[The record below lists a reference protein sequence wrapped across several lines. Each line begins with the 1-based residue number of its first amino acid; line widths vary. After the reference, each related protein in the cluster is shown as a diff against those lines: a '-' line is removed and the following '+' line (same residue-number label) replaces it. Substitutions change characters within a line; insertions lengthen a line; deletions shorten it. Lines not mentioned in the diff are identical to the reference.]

1 MDNKI
6 ALVYSNGEYTVNIN
20 GTLMHKGND
29 AEEMFEKFQNVI
41 KNNSIRETTSWEY
54 IKDRIN
60 ELNLREVKINEDY
73 KTIEF
78 QSIKYFH
85 NINKLYNIAGDS
97 MVELAGAYNLLYFIL
112 EMNKAGYLRDS
123 QDLVDICMVAM
134 DNKANYRYYDTNF
147 IITSAMF
154 NYGVAEYNF
163 ATGKIHK
170 GVSIEKS
177 TFEEFKKY
185 VLCNIGNSDI
195 V

>member
-6 ALVYSNGEYTVNIN
+6 ALVYLNGEYTVNIN
-20 GTLMHKGND
+20 GTLMHKVND

-60 ELNLREVKINEDY
+60 ELNLREAKINEDY

-185 VLCNIGNSDI
+185 VFGVFDK
-195 V
+195 

>member
-41 KNNSIRETTSWEY
+41 QNPSIRETTSWEY

-185 VLCNIGNSDI
+185 VFGVFDK
-195 V
+195 

>member
-85 NINKLYNIAGDS
+85 NINKLYNMSDD
-97 MVELAGAYNLLYFIL
+97 ELL
-112 EMNKAGYLRDS
+112 
-123 QDLVDICMVAM
+123 DL
-134 DNKANYRYYDTNF
+134 
-147 IITSAMF
+147 S
-154 NYGVAEYNF
+154 
-163 ATGKIHK
+163 
-170 GVSIEKS
+170 
-177 TFEEFKKY
+177 KK
-185 VLCNIGNSDI
+185 LNIDLI
-195 V
+195 

>member
-147 IITSAMF
+147 IITSATF

-163 ATGKIHK
+163 ATGKIHR
-170 GVSIEKS
+170 GVSIEKG

-185 VLCNIGNSDI
+185 VFGVFDK
-195 V
+195 

>member
-41 KNNSIRETTSWEY
+41 KNNSIRETTSWKY
-54 IKDRIN
+54 VKDRIN
-60 ELNLREVKINEDY
+60 ELNLSEIKINEDY

-78 QSIKYFH
+78 QDIKYFH
-85 NINKLYNIAGDS
+85 NINKLFNVAENS

-112 EMNKAGYLRDS
+112 EMNKAGYLVDS
-123 QDLVDICMVAM
+123 RDLVDICMIAM
-134 DNKANYRYYDTNF
+134 DNIANYRYHDTNF
-147 IITSAMF
+147 TITSATF
-154 NYGVAEYNF
+154 NYGFAEYNF

-177 TFEEFKKY
+177 TFEEFKQY
-185 VLCNIGNSDI
+185 VLSVFDK
-195 V
+195 

>member
-6 ALVYSNGEYTVNIN
+6 ALVYLNGEYTVNIN

-60 ELNLREVKINEDY
+60 ELNLREAKINEDY

-97 MVELAGAYNLLYFIL
+97 MVELAGAYNLLYFII

-185 VLCNIGNSDI
+185 VFGVFDK
-195 V
+195 

>member
-73 KTIEF
+73 KTVEF
-78 QSIKYFH
+78 HSIKYFH

-185 VLCNIGNSDI
+185 VFGVFDK
-195 V
+195 

>member
-123 QDLVDICMVAM
+123 HDLVDICMVAM

-185 VLCNIGNSDI
+185 VFGVFDK
-195 V
+195 

>member
-134 DNKANYRYYDTNF
+134 DNKANYRYYDTKF

-185 VLCNIGNSDI
+185 VFGVFDK
-195 V
+195 

>member
-6 ALVYSNGEYTVNIN
+6 ALVYLNGEYTVNIN

-60 ELNLREVKINEDY
+60 ELNLREAKINEDY

-112 EMNKAGYLRDS
+112 EMTKAGYLRDS

-185 VLCNIGNSDI
+185 VFGVFDK
-195 V
+195 

>member
-1 MDNKI
+1 MVNKI

-185 VLCNIGNSDI
+185 VFGVFDK
-195 V
+195 

>member
-6 ALVYSNGEYTVNIN
+6 ALVYLNGEYTVNIN
-20 GTLMHKGND
+20 GTLIHKGND
-29 AEEMFEKFQNVI
+29 VEEMFEKFQNVI

-60 ELNLREVKINEDY
+60 ELNLREAKINEDY

-163 ATGKIHK
+163 ATGKIHR
-170 GVSIEKS
+170 GVSIEKG

-185 VLCNIGNSDI
+185 VFGVFDK
-195 V
+195 

>member
-147 IITSAMF
+147 IITSATF

-185 VLCNIGNSDI
+185 VFGVFSK
-195 V
+195 

>member
-112 EMNKAGYLRDS
+112 VMNKAGYLRDS

-185 VLCNIGNSDI
+185 VFGVFDK
-195 V
+195 

>member
-41 KNNSIRETTSWEY
+41 KNNSKRETTSWEY

-112 EMNKAGYLRDS
+112 EMNKAEYLRDS

-185 VLCNIGNSDI
+185 VFGVFDK
-195 V
+195 

>member
-60 ELNLREVKINEDY
+60 ELNLSEVEINEDY

-185 VLCNIGNSDI
+185 VFGVFDK
-195 V
+195 

>member
-1 MDNKI
+1 MENKI

-185 VLCNIGNSDI
+185 VFGVFDK
-195 V
+195 

>member
-78 QSIKYFH
+78 QDIKYFH
-85 NINKLYNIAGDS
+85 NINKLFNVAENS

-185 VLCNIGNSDI
+185 VFGVFDK
-195 V
+195 

>member
-6 ALVYSNGEYTVNIN
+6 ALVYLNGEYTVNIN

-29 AEEMFEKFQNVI
+29 ADEMFEKFQNVI

-60 ELNLREVKINEDY
+60 ELNLREAKINEDY

-185 VLCNIGNSDI
+185 VFGVFDK
-195 V
+195 

>member
-20 GTLMHKGND
+20 GTLIHKGND

-54 IKDRIN
+54 IKNKIN
-60 ELNLREVKINEDY
+60 ELNLREAKINEDY

-185 VLCNIGNSDI
+185 VFGVFDK
-195 V
+195 

>member
-123 QDLVDICMVAM
+123 QELVDICMVAM
-134 DNKANYRYYDTNF
+134 DNKANYRYYYTNF

-154 NYGVAEYNF
+154 NYGVSEYNF

-185 VLCNIGNSDI
+185 VFGVFDK
-195 V
+195 

>member
-1 MDNKI
+1 MDNRI
-6 ALVYSNGEYTVNIN
+6 ALVYLNGEYTVNIN

-60 ELNLREVKINEDY
+60 ELNLREAKINEDY

-185 VLCNIGNSDI
+185 VFGVFDK
-195 V
+195 

>member
-97 MVELAGAYNLLYFIL
+97 MVELTGAYNLLYFIL

-185 VLCNIGNSDI
+185 VFGVFDK
-195 V
+195 

>member
-73 KTIEF
+73 KTIQF
-78 QSIKYFH
+78 QDIKYFH

-185 VLCNIGNSDI
+185 VFGVFDK
-195 V
+195 

>member
-60 ELNLREVKINEDY
+60 ELNLREAKINEDY

-185 VLCNIGNSDI
+185 VFGVFDK
-195 V
+195 

>member
-6 ALVYSNGEYTVNIN
+6 ALVYLNGEYTVNIN

-60 ELNLREVKINEDY
+60 ELNLSEVEINEDY

-163 ATGKIHK
+163 ATGKIHR
-170 GVSIEKS
+170 GVSIEKG

-185 VLCNIGNSDI
+185 VFGVFDK
-195 V
+195 

>member
-41 KNNSIRETTSWEY
+41 KNNSIRETTSWKY
-54 IKDRIN
+54 VKDRIN
-60 ELNLREVKINEDY
+60 ELNLSEVKINEDY

-185 VLCNIGNSDI
+185 VFGVFDK
-195 V
+195 

>member
-60 ELNLREVKINEDY
+60 ELNLREVKRKEDY

-185 VLCNIGNSDI
+185 VFGVFDK
-195 V
+195 

>member
-6 ALVYSNGEYTVNIN
+6 ALVYLSGEYTVNIN

-60 ELNLREVKINEDY
+60 ELNLREAKINEDY

-185 VLCNIGNSDI
+185 VFGVFDK
-195 V
+195 

>member
-163 ATGKIHK
+163 AIGKIHK

-185 VLCNIGNSDI
+185 VFGVFDK
-195 V
+195 

>member
-29 AEEMFEKFQNVI
+29 GEEMFEKFQNVI

-78 QSIKYFH
+78 QSVKYFH

-185 VLCNIGNSDI
+185 VFGVFDK
-195 V
+195 

>member
-112 EMNKAGYLRDS
+112 EMNKEGYLRDS

-185 VLCNIGNSDI
+185 VFGVFDK
-195 V
+195 

>member
-41 KNNSIRETTSWEY
+41 KNNSIRETTSWDY

-185 VLCNIGNSDI
+185 VFGVFDK
-195 V
+195 

>member
-20 GTLMHKGND
+20 GTLMHQGND

-185 VLCNIGNSDI
+185 VFGVFDK
-195 V
+195 

>member
-170 GVSIEKS
+170 GVSIEKG

-185 VLCNIGNSDI
+185 VFGVFSK
-195 V
+195 

>member
-177 TFEEFKKY
+177 TFEEFKTY
-185 VLCNIGNSDI
+185 VFGVFDK
-195 V
+195 

>member
-1 MDNKI
+1 MENKI
-6 ALVYSNGEYTVNIN
+6 ALVYSGGQYTVNIN
-20 GTLMHKGND
+20 GTLIHKGND

-185 VLCNIGNSDI
+185 VFGVFDK
-195 V
+195 

>member
-60 ELNLREVKINEDY
+60 ESNLREVKINEDY

-185 VLCNIGNSDI
+185 VFGVFDK
-195 V
+195 

>member
-60 ELNLREVKINEDY
+60 ELNLSEIKINEDY

-78 QSIKYFH
+78 QDIKYFH

-177 TFEEFKKY
+177 TFEEFKQY
-185 VLCNIGNSDI
+185 VLSVFDK
-195 V
+195 